1 MPSKKILK
9 RFLSNFLDWRDLLTV
24 IAVLLVFA
32 CCTTEAD
39 RNRMSASVRISRS
52 KQINSATYLSL
63 PLILERMLRTEVR
76 LTLRAAA
83 MASSS

>member
-24 IAVLLVFA
+24 IAILLVFA

-39 RNRMSASVRISRS
+39 CV
-52 KQINSATYLSL
+52 SL
-63 PLILERMLRTEVR
+63 
-76 LTLRAAA
+76 
-83 MASSS
+83 

>member
-24 IAVLLVFA
+24 IAILLVFA

-39 RNRMSASVRISRS
+39 RNRMSASARISRS

>member
-24 IAVLLVFA
+24 IAILLVFA
-32 CCTTEAD
+32 CCTTEAG
-39 RNRMSASVRISRS
+39 RNRMSASARISRS

>member
-9 RFLSNFLDWRDLLTV
+9 RSLSNFLDWRDLLTV
-24 IAVLLVFA
+24 IAVLLAFA

-39 RNRMSASVRISRS
+39 RNRMSASARISRS

>member
-24 IAVLLVFA
+24 IAILLAFA

-39 RNRMSASVRISRS
+39 RSRMSASARISRS

>member
-24 IAVLLVFA
+24 IAVLLAFA

-39 RNRMSASVRISRS
+39 RNRMSASARISRS